1 MTSLHL
7 LLVAVSTIA
16 SQQQQPDEMPWLSY
30 VCARPVSEGPGQ
42 VHFESAKSLEMRGDY
57 NNALAAFLKAA
68 SSGEQWP
75 YCLYVARIYL
85 RLNEPGAAEDTA
97 TACSKLAPDCPA
109 AQLTLAYVLG
119 EKGEHARSEK
129 IAESIIE
136 SDPKNAEAWYV
147 SGRNRLA
154 INDETQGEARLRK
167 AIELNPDSPT
177 PTWYLGH
184 TTVKRNPLLNGVGV
198 PWRELKLWDWGTSS
212 SICIWGLFT

>member
-1 MTSLHL
+1 MISLHL
-7 LLVAVSTIA
+7 LLVAVSTIS
-16 SQQQQPDEMPWLSY
+16 SQQQQPDGMPWLTY
-30 VCARPVSEGPGQ
+30 VCARPVSEAPGQ

-57 NNALAAFLKAA
+57 NNALAAYLKAA

-129 IAESIIE
+129 IAES
-136 SDPKNAEAWYV
+136 D
-147 SGRNRLA
+147 
-154 INDETQGEARLRK
+154 
-167 AIELNPDSPT
+167 
-177 PTWYLGH
+177 H
-184 TTVKRNPLLNGVGV
+184 
-198 PWRELKLWDWGTSS
+198 
-212 SICIWGLFT
+212 